1 MADVGRIAAPRMVR
15 LVAAAGPGAFDGEI
29 RFHRRLTVLADARP
43 GLAAWAVSLL
53 SVHAPP
59 DTLLEVDDVPARIYD
74 LPRALRALPPGEPM
88 RVEMLRQLASG
99 RDSRGRR
106 SVRRRTAQ
114 QIAEELAR
122 WERVLGEA
130 KARLVQAHE
139 AAPRV
144 DPVDLAE
151 ASRLRN
157 EWRYSVHVDAWE
169 RRRRTRREAQAKRGR
184 YDDFLEEFGASS
196 YEDLSTVGTGFGDTR
211 YDVAI
216 REAAT
221 VVSMAEQRC
230 HKLTM
235 ELEEA
240 RRNESVRDAERT
252 ADERGRLRQ
261 PDLGEL
267 DADRADRLVARA
279 LADLD
284 DTAYVR
290 PLVIDCVLDA
300 LAPDARR
307 RAYDRLVAHA
317 RRRQIVLVTAVDEIA
332 RWAAHGSPADV
343 ALRLDFANVSRSD

>member
-1 MADVGRIAAPRMVR
+1 MTDFARIAAPRVVR
-15 LVAAAGPGAFDGEI
+15 LVAAAGPGPFDGEI

-43 GLAAWAVSLL
+43 GIATWALSLL
-53 SVHAPP
+53 SVDAPP
-59 DTLLEVDDVPARIYD
+59 DTLVEVDDVPARIYD

-88 RVEMLRQLASG
+88 RVATLRELASG
-99 RDSRGRR
+99 RDAPGRRGRR
-106 SVRRRTAQ
+106 RTSQ
-114 QIAEELAR
+114 QVGEELAR

-130 KARLVQAHE
+130 KVRLAQARD

-144 DPVDLAE
+144 DPVALAE
-151 ASRLRN
+151 ATRLRN

-169 RRRRTRREAQAKRGR
+169 RRRRTRRDAQAKRGR

-196 YEDLSTVGTGFGDTR
+196 YEDLSMVGTGFGDTR

-240 RRNESVRDAERT
+240 RRSESSGDAERP
-252 ADERGRLRQ
+252 AGPRERSQDLN
-261 PDLGEL
+261 LGEL
-267 DADRADRLVARA
+267 DAEHADRLVARA

-300 LAPDARR
+300 LSPEARR
-307 RAYDRLVAHA
+307 RGYDRLLAHA
-317 RRRQIVLVTAVDEIA
+317 RRRQILLVTAADEIA
-332 RWAAHGSPADV
+332 RWAAHGSPSDV
-343 ALRLDFANVSRSD
+343 ALRLDFAGVSRTD